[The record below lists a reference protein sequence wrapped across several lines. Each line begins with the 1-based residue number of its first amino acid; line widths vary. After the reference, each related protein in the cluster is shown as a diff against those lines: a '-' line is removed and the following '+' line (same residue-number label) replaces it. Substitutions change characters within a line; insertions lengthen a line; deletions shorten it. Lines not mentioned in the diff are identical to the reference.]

1 MATLVGAVAVG
12 MTQQAPQW
20 TVNFSGPGA
29 PVTTD
34 AVAVATDNG
43 GILVAVALHGAE
55 TGKLVVKLAG
65 KPVQAEVA
73 GYDPVSRLCFLKPL
87 EEIIRPVAW
96 LARAPER
103 SGVIL
108 KAGGNPGST
117 DGWIKRVG
125 GKVLPLA
132 LLRVNFE
139 GAMVEPGT
147 PLTDADGKIA
157 AIVFQ
162 KGEGNA
168 VYAIPA
174 EAVHRVRKDIQK
186 NGRLVRGW
194 LGLSLRVD
202 GDSPR
207 VIRVLP
213 ESPAEDAGMQEGD
226 LIVRIGDRAI
236 TSYPDVADAFF
247 YIIPGEGVN
256 VAVKRG
262 SRDLDFTMIPAIEKA
277 R

>member
-1 MATLVGAVAVG
+1 MVTLVGAVAVG

-20 TVNFSGPGA
+20 TVNFNGPGA
-29 PVTTD
+29 PVATD
-34 AVAVATDNG
+34 AVAVATDAG

-65 KPVQAEVA
+65 KPVRAEVA

-96 LARAPER
+96 LSRAPER

-108 KAGGNPGST
+108 KAGGIPGIT

-132 LLRVNFE
+132 LLQVNFE

-147 PLTDADGKIA
+147 PLTDAEGKIA

-174 EAVHRVRKDIQK
+174 EAVHGVRKDIQK

-202 GDSPR
+202 GDSPKI
-207 VIRVLP
+207 IRVLP

-236 TSYPDVADAFF
+236 AGYPDVADAFF

-262 SRDLDFTMIPAIEKA
+262 SRDLDFTMIPATEKA